1 MDQMEENEIELETV
15 VLDDTADEILPPSTE
30 KIATTNIEEAN
41 KVEKIVRFPVTRIKH
56 LVKMDPDVNLCSQ
69 EALFLITKTTEFF
82 VECLSKEAYSYTSQ
96 SKKKTVQK
104 RDVEQAIDAVDA
116 LAFLEGVLDS

>member
-1 MDQMEENEIELETV
+1 
-15 VLDDTADEILPPSTE
+15 
-30 KIATTNIEEAN
+30 
-41 KVEKIVRFPVTRIKH
+41 
-56 LVKMDPDVNLCSQ
+56 
-69 EALFLITKTTEFF
+69 
-82 VECLSKEAYSYTSQ
+82 LSKEAYSYTSQ